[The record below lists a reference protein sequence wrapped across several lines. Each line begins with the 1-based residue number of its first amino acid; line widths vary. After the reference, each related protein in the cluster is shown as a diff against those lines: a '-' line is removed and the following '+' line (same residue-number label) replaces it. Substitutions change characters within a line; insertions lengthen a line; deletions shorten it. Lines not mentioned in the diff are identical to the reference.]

1 MVTIIF
7 EFPSEI
13 LSFLLCRKFAGNHI
27 VQTQLMNDLLVGVR
41 VAMTLVQKV
50 QGPQS
55 NLWNDSSSPIWQ
67 SMCGLLNI
75 FTRFLN
81 DGKCVSAQ
89 NVAITACLSALLIH
103 GI

>member
-1 MVTIIF
+1 
-7 EFPSEI
+7 
-13 LSFLLCRKFAGNHI
+13 
-27 VQTQLMNDLLVGVR
+27 MNDLLVGVR

-67 SMCGLLNI
+67 SMCGLLSI

-81 DGKCVSAQ
+81 DDDLLQTIQSTSGLAVILFIKTMFRPSEKLPGLISSLLLQSADCTS
-89 NVAITACLSALLIH
+89 IP
-103 GI
+103 